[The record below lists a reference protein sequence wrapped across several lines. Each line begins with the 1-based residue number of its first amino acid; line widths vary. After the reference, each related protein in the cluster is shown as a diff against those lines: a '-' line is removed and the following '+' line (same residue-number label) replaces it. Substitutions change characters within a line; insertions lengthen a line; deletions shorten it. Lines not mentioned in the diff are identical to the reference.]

1 MKKKS
6 LFSKPFL
13 SDILIK
19 LSTKVLSMVEG
30 MGPFDNNFL
39 TPSVFLIF
47 DHL

>member
-1 MKKKS
+1 MKKNHY
-6 LFSKPFL
+6 LAVFL

-19 LSTKVLSMVEG
+19 LSTKCLSMVEG
-30 MGPFDNNFL
+30 IDPIDNNFL